1 MSHPP
6 LNNKSI
12 ADERS
17 ILNLDRVVFI
27 GRSFSEYM
35 WMFNLDGYSFKNL
48 EILDCPSGASS
59 FIAEVSAKYEV
70 KKAVGCDLMY
80 DDNNVPVLESRGKDD
95 LEYMINRLSQVLEF
109 YSWEMYSNIEALRRS
124 RAASL
129 MEFISDYGSKE
140 QLNNHSK
147 NYKRYVKGILPN
159 LPFSD
164 KSFDLVLSSNFLFYY
179 HNMFGYDFH
188 HDSILEMLRVSSKE
202 VRIFPVQKPDAKIPE
217 YFDTLMQS
225 LNERMKNKISFR
237 IEKVKY
243 EFRNGVNKMLVINR
257 DQ

>member
-6 LNNKSI
+6 LNNKNI

-59 FIAEVSAKYEV
+59 FVAEVSAKYEV

-95 LEYMINRLSQVLEF
+95 LEYMINRLSQVPEF
-109 YSWEMYSNIEALRRS
+109 YSCLLYTSPSPR
-124 RAASL
+124 
-129 MEFISDYGSKE
+129 
-140 QLNNHSK
+140 
-147 NYKRYVKGILPN
+147 
-159 LPFSD
+159 
-164 KSFDLVLSSNFLFYY
+164 
-179 HNMFGYDFH
+179 
-188 HDSILEMLRVSSKE
+188 DS
-202 VRIFPVQKPDAKIPE
+202 
-217 YFDTLMQS
+217 
-225 LNERMKNKISFR
+225 
-237 IEKVKY
+237 
-243 EFRNGVNKMLVINR
+243 
-257 DQ
+257 